1 MLLTLPNDRALMWP
15 SVSNANMYSCTRAL
29 LTELALWCL
38 WNKCGQRLP
47 HHSSSLPRQAASLY
61 LKKKKKSGAGGG
73 KQTTCNYPIQPM
85 HHFLPCWRSKRAS
98 VSVATLL
105 PGDSCGFGWV
115 DVSELTER
123 DTGEPRMALVKCST
137 QCVVVVQML
146 KNTCGLYWFTSVF
159 IQCHHVYMH
168 VYMYFYFH
176 QHHDLQMCSSI
187 YHLYATLNSRHFFFS
202 Q

>member
-1 MLLTLPNDRALMWP
+1 MIVRLCDPVSQMLTR
-15 SVSNANMYSCTRAL
+15 TRAHAHSWL
-29 LTELALWCL
+29 LMEQVRAEITTSLFFTAST
-38 WNKCGQRLP
+38 
-47 HHSSSLPRQAASLY
+47 SSQLVF
-61 LKKKKKSGAGGG
+61 KKKKKSGAGGG

-123 DTGEPRMALVKCST
+123 DRGEPRMALVKCST

-146 KNTCGLYWFTSVF
+146 QNTCGFYWFTSVF
-159 IQCHHVYMH
+159 IQCHHVYVH
-168 VYMYFYFH
+168 VYMYFYFR
-176 QHHDLQMCSSI
+176 SI
-187 YHLYATLNSRHFFFS
+187 MTYRCVHPFIIFTQL
-202 Q
+202 